1 MGGFFPLYELYQESD
16 TFWLSFVGSQKQ
28 ETNNRQVSSCL
39 HVHMGVCVCPFNPTE
54 KMLRC
59 AQKLQNCR
67 LTHPHWC
74 FPCGISGKESTCQSR
89 RSKKRVFDP
98 WVGKNLRSGK
108 WQSTPVFLSGEFH
121 GQRSLVATVYGN
133 AESDMNEQLGS
144 DSHCFDLLYLQ
155 YSCLENPMD
164 REAW

>member
-1 MGGFFPLYELYQESD
+1 M
-16 TFWLSFVGSQKQ
+16 
-28 ETNNRQVSSCL
+28 
-39 HVHMGVCVCPFNPTE
+39 CVCPFNPTE

-59 AQKLQNCR
+59 AQKLQNYR

-74 FPCGISGKESTCQSR
+74 FPCGVSGKESTCQSR
-89 RSKKRVFDP
+89 RSKRRVFDP

-144 DSHCFDLLYLQ
+144 DSHCLIFFVSSILAWRIPWTEKPDRLQ
-155 YSCLENPMD
+155 SMGSQRVGHD
-164 REAW
+164 